1 MMTMTS
7 YGDDEDEDPQRR
19 GPFRPPS
26 LWPREAGRSAPGN
39 NVYGARARTGTRT
52 ADLGQDSD
60 SAAWGARGDRR
71 RRCAL
76 PQAHEAV
83 RRHGHAVSLSLSL
96 SLSPPSLSLSLPP
109 SLGPR
114 DGQAGRQ
121 RAAELIV
128 GSESRALRTLAKRM
142 ARDGGEVRGCALLGK
157 NSLGLIAPD
166 DYRCLRAGF
175 SRGVRRLT
183 GACIAEAGKAPK
195 QHAAAAAAA
204 TAASQPRA
212 CWSRPV

>member
-1 MMTMTS
+1 MTSKDALRLPTASYNAAASSVRTPWRHELHTHYAGRGNLNHSMVWSQRWGRGAVCGGMTVRGDRAVRASNMMTMTS

-96 SLSPPSLSLSLPP
+96 SLSSLPP
-109 SLGPR
+109 SLPP
-114 DGQAGRQ
+114 
-121 RAAELIV
+121 
-128 GSESRALRTLAKRM
+128 
-142 ARDGGEVRGCALLGK
+142 
-157 NSLGLIAPD
+157 SL
-166 DYRCLRAGF
+166 
-175 SRGVRRLT
+175 
-183 GACIAEAGKAPK
+183 
-195 QHAAAAAAA
+195 
-204 TAASQPRA
+204 PRA
-212 CWSRPV
+212 